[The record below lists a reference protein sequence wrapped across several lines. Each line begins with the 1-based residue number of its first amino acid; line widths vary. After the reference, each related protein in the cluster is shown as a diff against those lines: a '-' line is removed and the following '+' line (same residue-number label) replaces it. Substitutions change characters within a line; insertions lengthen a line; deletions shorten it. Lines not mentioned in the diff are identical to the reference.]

1 MSKLGI
7 SLDDV
12 NLFKAYAGKEYRTD
26 VEDDKKISDQ
36 LNKKFIP
43 FFKSWG
49 ESLVE
54 QYFPGGRFSFDPKS
68 TNPVRSEIGRASCR
82 ERVSSPV

>member
-49 ESLVE
+49 S
-54 QYFPGGRFSFDPKS
+54 R
-68 TNPVRSEIGRASCR
+68 
-82 ERVSSPV
+82 